1 MVIEARGLTKR
12 FGKAVALDDI
22 DLNVARGSAFGLLG
36 PAGSG
41 KSTVIRLLAGL
52 ARPSGGTLSIGGE
65 PGGSLA
71 ARRRLGVLL
80 QDTQLYPWM
89 TGREALAFAADLA
102 GVDRA
107 ALDGR
112 IGEVSRRL
120 ALEDALP
127 IRVESMPAP
136 TRGRLAIAHALVG
149 DPEVL
154 LLDEPFHRLDPEGR
168 DDVLALLR
176 ELRGK
181 TTIVLAA
188 HRPAD
193 VDALCDRMAVLEAGR
208 ILRTSKVTPP
218 GPRRP
223 GAAVAGGGPAAVRTA
238 EPTLAD
244 RAFTLAARLIE
255 LLGRLSR

>member
-12 FGKAVALDDI
+12 FGRAVALDDI
-22 DLNVARGSAFGLLG
+22 DLNVPRGSAFGLLG

-41 KSTVIRLLAGL
+41 KSTVVRLLAGL
-52 ARPSGGTLSIGGE
+52 ARPSAGTLSIGGA

-80 QDTQLYPWM
+80 QETQLYPWM

-107 ALDGR
+107 GLDRR
-112 IGEVSRRL
+112 IDEVSRRL
-120 ALEDALP
+120 SVEDALP
-127 IRVESMPAP
+127 RRVESMPMP
-136 TRGRLAIAHALVG
+136 TRGRLAVAQALVG
-149 DPEVL
+149 DPEIL
-154 LLDEPFHRLDPEGR
+154 LLDEPFQGLDPEGR

-176 ELRGK
+176 ELRGS
-181 TTIVLAA
+181 TTIMLAA
-188 HRPAD
+188 KRPAD
-193 VDALCDRMAVLEAGR
+193 VEALCDRMAVLEAGR
-208 ILRTSKVTPP
+208 ILRTSKVTAP

-223 GAAVAGGGPAAVRTA
+223 GPVAGGGPAAARTA